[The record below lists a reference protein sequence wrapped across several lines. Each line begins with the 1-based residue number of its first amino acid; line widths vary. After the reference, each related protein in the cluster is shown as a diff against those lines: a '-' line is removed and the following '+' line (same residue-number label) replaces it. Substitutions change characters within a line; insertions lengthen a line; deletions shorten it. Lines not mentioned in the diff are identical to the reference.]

1 MIVILVSVPAHG
13 RRATGWYDDAPASAR
28 VTPVHPE
35 RYAQLHPRLSWRGV
49 PPPLSTVTWP
59 CVRQVS
65 IGEKP
70 GGTFYNKAAF
80 FENENIGNDLEI
92 QETSTAVP
100 LAADFPGGCLPG
112 RAGL

>member
-1 MIVILVSVPAHG
+1 
-13 RRATGWYDDAPASAR
+13 
-28 VTPVHPE
+28 
-35 RYAQLHPRLSWRGV
+35 
-49 PPPLSTVTWP
+49 
-59 CVRQVS
+59 VRQVS

-112 RAGL
+112 